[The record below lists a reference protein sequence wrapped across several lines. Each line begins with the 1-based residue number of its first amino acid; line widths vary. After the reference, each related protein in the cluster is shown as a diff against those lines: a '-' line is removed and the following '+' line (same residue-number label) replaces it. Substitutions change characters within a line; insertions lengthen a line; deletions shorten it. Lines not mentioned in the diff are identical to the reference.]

1 MTGRPGELGRGAR
14 LAIVLP
20 LLVLAGAG
28 CGGGSGPTTTTSEN
42 GVLVRYE
49 RRGGVAHTVVA
60 ITVRE
65 DGRGTRTS
73 SDPRLPSARFTLA
86 PDRLARLRRAL
97 RNADLVH
104 LRSNG
109 SPPPADGYEYTLTA
123 SGRTLR
129 FPQGGLPRAL
139 VPVIALLEGRG
150 YAA

>member
-1 MTGRPGELGRGAR
+1 MA
-14 LAIVLP
+14 LP
-20 LLVLAGAG
+20 LLVLAAGG

-42 GVLVRYE
+42 SVLVHYE
-49 RRGGVAHTVVA
+49 RHGGVAHTDVA
-60 ITVRE
+60 ITVRD

-73 SDPRLPSARFTLA
+73 SDPRLPSGPFTLA
-86 PDRLARLRRAL
+86 PDQLARLGRAL
-97 RNADLVH
+97 RPADLAH

-139 VPVIALLEGRG
+139 VPVIALLDGRA